1 MSNDVLMVAGIVLLV
16 PAIWV
21 VVSYNRFVT
30 LRQQLTSS
38 WAGIDIELK
47 RRHELIPN
55 LVEVVRG
62 YAQHERDT
70 FERVVTLRN
79 NAVAAS
85 EPTAIAARESEM
97 MRAVKGLFVVAEA
110 YPDLKADRRYA
121 DLQGE
126 LANTEDRIAAARRF
140 YNGNVRDW
148 LVLRDSFPSTI
159 VAGTFGFRSQDPGYF
174 NLDSDAEAVVPRIEA
189 LLSPHRLTP

>member
-1 MSNDVLMVAGIVLLV
+1 MIGFWIV
-16 PAIWV
+16 
-21 VVSYNRFVT
+21 S
-30 LRQQLTSS
+30 
-38 WAGIDIELK
+38 
-47 RRHELIPN
+47 
-55 LVEVVRG
+55 
-62 YAQHERDT
+62 
-70 FERVVTLRN
+70 
-79 NAVAAS
+79 AAF
-85 EPTAIAARESEM
+85 IAAALLFLLPPLLARSPKRVAVER
-97 MRAVKGLFVVAEA
+97 RAVTVSIYQDELSELDGVYVYGDYSTGKIWGTRHDGKRVIW
-110 YPDLKADRRYA
+110 
-121 DLQGE
+121 QGE